1 MSDSKIRKAFNDIV
15 RGYGESKGLQ
25 VVIENSVFTPTLN
38 QPYLETTL
46 GPATPRA
53 STLAGDGK
61 TYLGMFQILI
71 VVPAGEGTGRVTTI
85 IDELQ
90 ELFPLFGRVSY
101 DTNKKVVIMT
111 PVQTFMGDTEGGAY
125 STPISFNYRSDIN

>member
-15 RGYGESKGLQ
+15 RGYGTSNGWL
-25 VVIENSVFTPTLN
+25 VVLENGVATPTLN
-38 QPYLETTL
+38 QPYLKTTL

-61 TYLGMFQILI
+61 TYLGVFQILI
-71 VVPAGEGTGRVTTI
+71 VVPAGEGTGRITSV

-90 ELFPLFGRVSY
+90 ELFPLYGRVSY
-101 DTNKKVVIMT
+101 GTNDVVIMT
-111 PVQTFMGDTEGGAY
+111 PVQTFMGVTEGGAY

>member
-15 RGYGESKGLQ
+15 RGYGTSKGWL
-25 VVIENSVFTPTLN
+25 VVLENGVATPTPG
-38 QPYLETTL
+38 QPYLKTTL

-61 TYLGMFQILI
+61 TYLGVFQILI
-71 VVPAGEGTGRVTTI
+71 VIPAGEGTGRVTTI

-90 ELFPLFGRVSY
+90 ELFPLYGRVSY
-101 DTNKKVVIMT
+101 GTNDVVIMT
-111 PVQTFMGDTEGGAY
+111 PVQTFMGATEGGAY

>member
-15 RGYGESKGLQ
+15 RGYGVMKGWQ
-25 VVIENSVFTPTLN
+25 VELENGVATPTLN
-38 QPYLETTL
+38 QPYLKTYL
-46 GPATPRA
+46 GPTQPRS
-53 STLAGDGK
+53 STLAGDHK
-61 TYLGMFQILI
+61 CYLGIFQVVI

-90 ELFPLFGRVSY
+90 ELFPVYGRVSY
-101 DTNKKVVIMT
+101 GLNNVVIMT
-111 PVQTFMGDTEGGAY
+111 PIETLKGVADGGAY

>member
-15 RGYGESKGLQ
+15 RGYGTSKGWQ
-25 VVIENSVFTPTLN
+25 VVIENGVSTPTLN
-38 QPYLETTL
+38 QPYLKTTL

-61 TYLGMFQILI
+61 TYLGVYQILI

-101 DTNKKVVIMT
+101 GTNQAVIMT
-111 PVQTFMGDTEGGAY
+111 PVQTFMGVTEGGAY